1 MCYTKFLRVL
11 CASDTCLAL
20 TEAEVEMRE
29 HAVQSNPVSE
39 RSKAFDPNII
49 ILILAEKN
57 RIFFKNNIS
66 EHRMSRKTIHLLLD
80 CNHRNGNCHKG
91 MPHPLSI

>member
-11 CASDTCLAL
+11 CASDTCLVL

-39 RSKAFDPNII
+39 GSKAFDPNIVYI
-49 ILILAEKN
+49 TPIE
-57 RIFFKNNIS
+57 R
-66 EHRMSRKTIHLLLD
+66 HQ
-80 CNHRNGNCHKG
+80 
-91 MPHPLSI
+91 

>member
-11 CASDTCLAL
+11 CASDTCLAP

-39 RSKAFDPNII
+39 RSKVFDPNINFNI
-49 ILILAEKN
+49 YGNEK
-57 RIFFKNNIS
+57 
-66 EHRMSRKTIHLLLD
+66 HMRK
-80 CNHRNGNCHKG
+80 R
-91 MPHPLSI
+91 